1 MRNLKRALSLALA
14 SVMVMGLMVV
24 GTGAS
29 YVDVSSEQN
38 QEAIEVLQAV
48 GVMTGDENGKFNP
61 DANVTRNEMAV
72 IMSNMLDYKVS
83 NYAGTAP
90 FTDVPAWAEPYVAA
104 CWTHGIISGYDAKTF
119 GGSDSVTAAQAA
131 LMMMKALGYFQYQSD
146 FGDDWQLSTIRQANQ
161 IDLYND
167 VDVAAIE
174 AMTRNDVAQ
183 LALNTLEATQVIV
196 GREPGKVV
204 TPDGTTVYLG
214 SAEYSDLYKSGS
226 RYKSISAEQDESKK
240 YSAELGEDLFA
251 GELKKIAD
259 DSDDFGRPA
268 VIWSYEGD
276 EIGKYAG
283 EEPVMTYVK
292 DFDKDEVKDLE
303 KDGYDFDG
311 ATIYVNGSVET
322 GLDSVADLAARKYKG
337 TVIELYAAEDDDKKI
352 DRIVLLQ
359 GYLAQVTD
367 MDDEDVT
374 MDVYNPWLNND
385 DEAVSFTV
393 EDNSKDDDD
402 WFDRLSKRYDVDDY
416 FVIFIEAAD
425 VNDDNDVLAVSDV
438 ETVSGTVKTV
448 KITDDME
455 NGYNGSFTLDG
466 TKYTL
471 ASGYNNVE
479 INAGDEYDFFLD
491 ENGFVIGAKA
501 ANDEIKIDDYVFVK
515 AASTS
520 GFDAI
525 AKVMFMD
532 GTSKSITVSE
542 VNGSEIDGDTTSW
555 NTANFGNAFYTFK
568 EKKNGEY
575 ELEVVKNQA
584 STTSATVDN
593 VAKPISG
600 VSLTGNSSTLFIAK
614 DKVYTGVKNA
624 PEVEAG
630 PVYYIYDGARL
641 VVVYAKNEGS
651 ASTSADEL
659 VYVLSDNYAVGLDDD
674 DEEYYEYDVFM
685 DGEKTTLMTR
695 EDDLDKGLY
704 QIKGYEDDL
713 YAEFKDSVDSDLVK
727 TESDVTN
734 VDYEDGT
741 LTLDGE
747 GYLLADDVKVY
758 TIDGT
763 TVKSIGAGSIEN
775 RVTKDGFDNVTLI
788 QLDEDD
794 NEFVI
799 VYLTK

>member
-24 GTGAS
+24 GSGAS
-29 YVDVSSEQN
+29 YVDVSSKNN

-131 LMMMKALGYFQYQSD
+131 LMMLKALGYFQYQSD

-214 SAEYSDLYKSGS
+214 SAEYSDLYKSGN
-226 RYKSISAEQDESKK
+226 RYNAINGKKDDDSKK

-251 GELKKIAD
+251 GELKKKAD
-259 DSDDFGRPA
+259 DHDDFGRPA

-311 ATIYVNGSVET
+311 ATIYVNGSDET

-501 ANDEIKIDDYVFVK
+501 ANDEVNVDDYIFVK
-515 AASTS
+515 EVGES
-520 GFDAI
+520 GFDNI
-525 AKVMFMD
+525 AKALFMD
-532 GTSKSITVSE
+532 GTSKTITVSE
-542 VNGSEIDGDTTSW
+542 LDNDDDFTWDKSED
-555 NTANFGNAFYTFK
+555 AKKFYTFK

-575 ELEVVKNQA
+575 ELKLVDDQNKAE
-584 STTSATVDN
+584 SATVDN

-600 VSLTGNSSTLFIAK
+600 VTKTGNSSTLFIAK

-630 PVYYIYDGARL
+630 NVYYIFDGGRL
-641 VVVYAKNEGS
+641 VVVYSENEGS

-659 VYVLSDNYAVGLDDD
+659 VYVLSDNYAVGLDED

-685 DGEKTTLMTR
+685 DGEKTTLLTR
-695 EDDLDKGLY
+695 KDDLEVGLY
-704 QIKGYEDDL
+704 QIKSYEDDL
-713 YAEFKDSVDSDLVK
+713 YAEFEKNVDGDLVK
-727 TESDVTN
+727 TEESVST

-741 LTLDGE
+741 LTLDDE
-747 GYLLADDVKVY
+747 SYLLADDVKVY

>member
-1 MRNLKRALSLALA
+1 
-14 SVMVMGLMVV
+14 
-24 GTGAS
+24 
-29 YVDVSSEQN
+29 
-38 QEAIEVLQAV
+38 
-48 GVMTGDENGKFNP
+48 
-61 DANVTRNEMAV
+61 
-72 IMSNMLDYKVS
+72 
-83 NYAGTAP
+83 
-90 FTDVPAWAEPYVAA
+90 
-104 CWTHGIISGYDAKTF
+104 
-119 GGSDSVTAAQAA
+119 
-131 LMMMKALGYFQYQSD
+131 
-146 FGDDWQLSTIRQANQ
+146 
-161 IDLYND
+161 
-167 VDVAAIE
+167 
-174 AMTRNDVAQ
+174 
-183 LALNTLEATQVIV
+183 
-196 GREPGKVV
+196 
-204 TPDGTTVYLG
+204 
-214 SAEYSDLYKSGS
+214 
-226 RYKSISAEQDESKK
+226 
-240 YSAELGEDLFA
+240 
-251 GELKKIAD
+251 
-259 DSDDFGRPA
+259 
-268 VIWSYEGD
+268 
-276 EIGKYAG
+276 
-283 EEPVMTYVK
+283 
-292 DFDKDEVKDLE
+292 
-303 KDGYDFDG
+303 
-311 ATIYVNGSVET
+311 
-322 GLDSVADLAARKYKG
+322 
-337 TVIELYAAEDDDKKI
+337 
-352 DRIVLLQ
+352 
-359 GYLAQVTD
+359 
-367 MDDEDVT
+367 
-374 MDVYNPWLNND
+374 
-385 DEAVSFTV
+385 
-393 EDNSKDDDD
+393 
-402 WFDRLSKRYDVDDY
+402 
-416 FVIFIEAAD
+416 
-425 VNDDNDVLAVSDV
+425 
-438 ETVSGTVKTV
+438 
-448 KITDDME
+448 
-455 NGYNGSFTLDG
+455 
-466 TKYTL
+466 
-471 ASGYNNVE
+471 
-479 INAGDEYDFFLD
+479 
-491 ENGFVIGAKA
+491 
-501 ANDEIKIDDYVFVK
+501 
-515 AASTS
+515 
-520 GFDAI
+520 
-525 AKVMFMD
+525 MFMY

-575 ELEVVKNQA
+575 ELEVVKDQA